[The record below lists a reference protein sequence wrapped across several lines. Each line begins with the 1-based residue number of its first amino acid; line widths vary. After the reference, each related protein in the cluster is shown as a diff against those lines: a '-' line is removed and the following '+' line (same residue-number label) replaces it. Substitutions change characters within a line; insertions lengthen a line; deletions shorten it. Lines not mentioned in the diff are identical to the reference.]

1 MFELKGCLHLRGGY
15 ISKGGYPLQ
24 PKERAKGVIG
34 AETTHG
40 IVVREI

>member
-24 PKERAKGVIG
+24 PKRAKGVIG